1 MVVII
6 FQLFLFFSPLSGLTL
21 VFTETNHCIISLE
34 EDDQRKK
41 CAFEGWID
49 NIVEEGLE
57 EVQLGVSGK
66 YGVDP
71 IRCIGSQ
78 GGYVSSR
85 RHC

>member
-57 EVQLGVSGK
+57 EVQQELCQDEQGEEDGVPGPP
-66 YGVDP
+66 YT
-71 IRCIGSQ
+71 
-78 GGYVSSR
+78 
-85 RHC
+85 